1 MIFKRV
7 EIENYGI
14 YGGSYALD
22 LVPVSEQRFEK
33 PIVLFRGKN
42 GIGKTTLVET
52 IRLCIHGPLALG
64 RRVSRAGYKEHLLKR
79 IHRSYL
85 AGNEVGGNGAVS
97 SVSEPDEAALIVEF
111 DYFFVGKL
119 LAYRVERRWHRT
131 TSGDVSEHLSIL
143 ENGEPPADLLE
154 DQKEHF
160 LRELISPNA
169 LDLFFFDGEKLKALA
184 KDDHGNTL
192 LADTVRTLLGL
203 HLVDQLRTDLDVY
216 VGRKLKE
223 EAPQNIQDRIEQLEQ
238 EHDTLI
244 RQRDV
249 VIPERQLENIDSI
262 ESIKEAITRQ
272 EELIARE
279 GGDYAIRVDKLK
291 HDRAKLTQ
299 DLEIQRRHVQEMCN
313 GLLPFSVAPN
323 LSRQVNE
330 RLALEVEYKW
340 WRASQDL
347 IAHQVEQIEADL
359 SDPGFWDK
367 MEVKF
372 DADEQAKLTHKLR
385 AIIEDA
391 MPASKVKEDEV
402 IMRVSEPDQAKLTG
416 WIEQALHEI
425 PQAFAESV
433 QKYLELEENLNWIK
447 QELSKTPDELI
458 LQPLVA
464 TLKNLEKEQEK
475 LQKEHDKL
483 AKELGTI
490 SYKAEKQEY
499 RLRNLRVELQNQQLG
514 EGRLE
519 LASKA
524 QETLAEYADVLT
536 CEKIALLEQ
545 AVVQRF
551 NELTRKDEL
560 INGVAINPDTFH
572 IELMRGGKPFERD
585 ELSEGEK
592 QLLATAV
599 VWALRDISGLPFPI
613 VVDTPLGRLD
623 SDHRINMIQRYFPRA
638 SHQIIL
644 LATDTEVDED
654 MMDLLAPAVS
664 HGYQME
670 FDRELA
676 RTIITPLEIGLK
688 NSEMEVMLR

>member
-14 YGGSYALD
+14 YGGSYTLD
-22 LVPVSEQRFEK
+22 LVPVSDQHFEK

-42 GIGKTTLVET
+42 GVGKTTLVET
-52 IRLCIHGPLALG
+52 IRLCMHGPLALG
-64 RRVSRAGYKEHLLKR
+64 RRVSRAKYKEHLLKR

-85 AGNEVGGNGAVS
+85 AGNEVGGDGAAS
-97 SVSEPDEAALIVEF
+97 SVVEPDEAALIVEF
-111 DYFFVGKL
+111 DYFTVGKL
-119 LAYRVERRWHRT
+119 LTYRVERRWRRT
-131 TSGDVSEHLSIL
+131 PSGDVSEHLSIL

-160 LRELISPNA
+160 LRDLISPNA

-223 EAPQNIQDRIEQLEQ
+223 EAPKDVQVQIEQLEQ
-238 EHDTLI
+238 EYDVLI

-249 VIPERQLENIDSI
+249 VIPEQQLENIASI
-262 ESIKEAITRQ
+262 ESIKEAIAHQ

-279 GGDYAIRVDKLK
+279 GGSYAIRVDNLK
-291 HDRAKLTQ
+291 CDRITLAQ
-299 DLEIQRRHVQEMCN
+299 ELEIQRRHVQEMCN
-313 GLLPFSVAPN
+313 GLLPFSVAPK
-323 LSRQVNE
+323 LSRQVAE
-330 RLALEVEYKW
+330 RLALEVEYKRW
-340 WRASQDL
+340 KASQDL
-347 IAHQVEQIEADL
+347 IAYQVEQIESDL
-359 SDPGFWDK
+359 SDSGFWSK
-367 MEVKF
+367 MGVVL
-372 DADEQAKLTHKLR
+372 DADKQAKLTHKLC
-385 AIIEDA
+385 AMIEA
-391 MPASKVKEDEV
+391 SMPVSKVDENEV
-402 IMRVSEPDQAKLTG
+402 IMRMSEPDRAKLTG

-425 PQAFAESV
+425 PQAFAEGA
-433 QKYLELEENLNWIK
+433 QKYLELEKKLYRVK

-458 LQPLVA
+458 LQPLVE
-464 TLKNLEKEQEK
+464 TLKSLEQKQEK
-475 LQKEHDKL
+475 LHREHDKL
-483 AKELGTI
+483 AQALGTI
-490 SYKAEKQEY
+490 SYKAEQQES
-499 RLRNLRVELQNQQLG
+499 RLRNLRAELQEQQMG

-524 QETLAEYADVLT
+524 QEALAEYADVLT

-551 NELTRKDEL
+551 NELTRKEEF
-560 INGVAINPDTFH
+560 INGVAINADTFR

-623 SDHRINMIQRYFPRA
+623 SDHRLNMIQRYFPRA
-638 SHQIIL
+638 SHQVIL

-676 RTIITPLEIGLK
+676 RTIITPLEMGMK
-688 NSEMEVMLR
+688 HSEMEVMP

>member
-14 YGGSYALD
+14 YGGSYTLD
-22 LVPVSEQRFEK
+22 LVPVSDQRFEK

-42 GIGKTTLVET
+42 GIGKTTLVEA
-52 IRLCIHGPLALG
+52 IRLCMHGPLALG
-64 RRVSRAGYKEHLLKR
+64 RRVSRAKYKEHLLKR

-85 AGNEVGGNGAVS
+85 AGNEVGGDGAAS
-97 SVSEPDEAALIVEF
+97 SVVEPDEAALIVEF
-111 DYFFVGKL
+111 DYFTLGKL
-119 LAYRVERRWHRT
+119 LTYRVERRWRRT
-131 TSGDVSEHLSIL
+131 PSGDVSEHLYIL

-160 LRELISPNA
+160 LRDLISPNA

-203 HLVDQLRTDLDVY
+203 HLVDQLRTDLDIY

-223 EAPQNIQDRIEQLEQ
+223 EAPKDVQVQIEQLEQ
-238 EHDTLI
+238 EYDALI

-249 VIPERQLENIDSI
+249 VIPEQQLENIASI
-262 ESIKEAITRQ
+262 ESIKEAIAHQ
-272 EELIARE
+272 EDLIARE
-279 GGDYAIRVDKLK
+279 GGSYAIRVDKLK
-291 HDRAKLTQ
+291 RDRITLAQ
-299 DLEIQRRHVQEMCN
+299 ELEIQRRHVQEMCN
-313 GLLPFSVAPN
+313 GLLPFSVAPK
-323 LSRQVNE
+323 LSRQVAE
-330 RLALEVEYKW
+330 RLALEVEYKRW
-340 WRASQDL
+340 KASQDL
-347 IAHQVEQIEADL
+347 IAYQVEQIESDL
-359 SDPGFWDK
+359 SDSGFWSK
-367 MEVKF
+367 MGVVL
-372 DADEQAKLTHKLR
+372 DADKQAKLTHKLC
-385 AIIEDA
+385 AMIEA
-391 MPASKVKEDEV
+391 SMPVSKVDEDEV
-402 IMRVSEPDQAKLTG
+402 IMRVSEPDRAKLTG

-425 PQAFAESV
+425 PQAFAEGA
-433 QKYLELEENLNWIK
+433 QKYLELEKKLYRVK

-458 LQPLVA
+458 LQPLVE
-464 TLKNLEKEQEK
+464 TLKSLEQKQEK
-475 LQKEHDKL
+475 LHREHDKL
-483 AKELGTI
+483 AQALGTI
-490 SYKAEKQEY
+490 SYKAEQQES
-499 RLRNLRVELQNQQLG
+499 RLRNLRAELQEQQLG
-514 EGRLE
+514 EGCLE

-524 QETLAEYADVLT
+524 QEALAEYADVLT

-551 NELTRKDEL
+551 NELTRKEEF
-560 INGVAINPDTFH
+560 INGVAIDADTFR

-623 SDHRINMIQRYFPRA
+623 SDHRLNMIQRYFPRA
-638 SHQIIL
+638 SHQVIL

-676 RTIITPLEIGLK
+676 RTIITPLKTGMKHSGI
-688 NSEMEVMLR
+688 EVMP

>member
-14 YGGSYALD
+14 YGGSYTLD
-22 LVPVSEQRFEK
+22 LVPVSDQRFEK

-42 GIGKTTLVET
+42 GIGKTTLVEA
-52 IRLCIHGPLALG
+52 IRLCMHGPLALG
-64 RRVSRAGYKEHLLKR
+64 RRVSRAKYKEHLLKR

-85 AGNEVGGNGAVS
+85 AGNEVGGDGAAS
-97 SVSEPDEAALIVEF
+97 SVVEPDEAALIVEF
-111 DYFFVGKL
+111 DYFTLGKL
-119 LAYRVERRWHRT
+119 LTYRVERRWRRT
-131 TSGDVSEHLSIL
+131 PSGDVSEHLYIL

-160 LRELISPNA
+160 LRDLISPNA

-223 EAPQNIQDRIEQLEQ
+223 EAPKDVQVQIEQLEQ
-238 EHDTLI
+238 EYDALI

-249 VIPERQLENIDSI
+249 VIPEQQLENIASI
-262 ESIKEAITRQ
+262 ESIKEAIAHQ

-279 GGDYAIRVDKLK
+279 GGSYAIRVDKLK
-291 HDRAKLTQ
+291 CDRITLAQ
-299 DLEIQRRHVQEMCN
+299 ELEIQRRHVQEMCS
-313 GLLPFSVAPN
+313 GLLPFSVAPK
-323 LSRQVNE
+323 LSRQVAV
-330 RLALEVEYKW
+330 RLALEVEYKRW
-340 WRASQDL
+340 KASQYL
-347 IAHQVEQIEADL
+347 IAYQVEQIESDL
-359 SDPGFWDK
+359 SDSGFWSK
-367 MEVKF
+367 MGVVL
-372 DADEQAKLTHKLR
+372 DADKQAKLTHKLC
-385 AIIEDA
+385 AMIEA
-391 MPASKVKEDEV
+391 SMPVSKVDEDEV
-402 IMRVSEPDQAKLTG
+402 IMRVSEPDRAKLTG

-425 PQAFAESV
+425 PQAFAEGA
-433 QKYLELEENLNWIK
+433 QKYLELEKKLYRVK

-458 LQPLVA
+458 LQPLVE
-464 TLKNLEKEQEK
+464 TLKSLEQKQEK
-475 LQKEHDKL
+475 LHREHDKL
-483 AKELGTI
+483 AQALGTI
-490 SYKAEKQEY
+490 SYKAEQQES
-499 RLRNLRVELQNQQLG
+499 RLRNLRAELQEQQLG

-524 QETLAEYADVLT
+524 QEALAEYADVLT

-551 NELTRKDEL
+551 NELTRKEEF
-560 INGVAINPDTFH
+560 INGVAINADTFR
-572 IELMRGGKPFERD
+572 IDLMRGGKPFERD

-623 SDHRINMIQRYFPRA
+623 SDHRLNMIQRYFPRA
-638 SHQIIL
+638 SHQVIL

-676 RTIITPLEIGLK
+676 RTIITPLEMGMK
-688 NSEMEVMLR
+688 HSEMEVMP